1 MDLSCITCRLGLTRL
16 SAFGGTLKGKPD
28 KMAVGSMG
36 RAVRL
41 LVVVVVVAL
50 HPAEVAGWQVRLEAG
65 MAGVVALA
73 AGMAGT
79 VALPL
84 VEMTE
89 AGEEGARPR
98 GVPGM
103 PQSLD
108 GRTLQQGQI
117 EPLLV
122 RVHDEV
128 LTVMTVR
135 LDHVLNSSF
144 LLSILCYSST
154 SIRTLG
160 CCFSASSRH
169 CPTAW
174 SHSPTST
181 TTTTSCTADGTT
193 TGAWSWP

>member
-1 MDLSCITCRLGLTRL
+1 MDLGCITCRLGLTRL
-16 SAFGGTLKGKPD
+16 SAFGGTLKGMPD

-41 LVVVVVVAL
+41 LVVVVVVVVVAL

-89 AGEEGARPR
+89 AGEEGAHPR
-98 GVPGM
+98 EVPGM
-103 PQSLD
+103 PQSLG

-144 LLSILCYSST
+144 ST
-154 SIRTLG
+154 VDLMLFIH
-160 CCFSASSRH
+160 FH
-169 CPTAW
+169 
-174 SHSPTST
+174 
-181 TTTTSCTADGTT
+181 
-193 TGAWSWP
+193 